1 GASAA
6 AISSPSIASSRPRSR
21 PISPTICGSSS
32 RATPMPWPIGL
43 QQGSPPQTSSRCGR
57 SRPTR
62 CSSPCRRRSTRGSRR
77 RERAIIPGR
86 PKHPTAVRRRATERS
101 CASSPRLP
109 PPQTRSTAS
118 WRSRVLFDATPTP
131 KLRPIP
137 GYRCR
142 HTQTSKRSF
151 DRAAFRACDQLV
163 ARTQVIRSGGRVL
176 KQRVLVFASILAF
189 PLAAAR
195 AGLAQPGP
203 PPSPGPVYRGE
214 GMILPPYEV
223 AAIVRSTGLEPL
235 GRPVRQGQAYA
246 VRAID
251 DAGEEVRVIV
261 DARLGR
267 IIKVVPLME
276 PRYAMPLLRPPAF
289 GRPPRPVAM
298 VPDGGI
304 EGPLLNG
311 PAAGGLGPTAGA
323 PHEPPAPAGPPLPRP
338 RPKMVST
345 ESPPT
350 GAPAPQ
356 PPPHHTQPTQP
367 TA

>member
-1 GASAA
+1 
-6 AISSPSIASSRPRSR
+6 
-21 PISPTICGSSS
+21 
-32 RATPMPWPIGL
+32 M
-43 QQGSPPQTSSRCGR
+43 
-57 SRPTR
+57 
-62 CSSPCRRRSTRGSRR
+62 
-77 RERAIIPGR
+77 
-86 PKHPTAVRRRATERS
+86 
-101 CASSPRLP
+101 
-109 PPQTRSTAS
+109 
-118 WRSRVLFDATPTP
+118 
-131 KLRPIP
+131 
-137 GYRCR
+137 
-142 HTQTSKRSF
+142 
-151 DRAAFRACDQLV
+151 
-163 ARTQVIRSGGRVL
+163 
-176 KQRVLVFASILAF
+176 KQRVLVCASILAF
-189 PLAAAR
+189 TLAAAR
-195 AGLAQPGP
+195 AGLAQPVP
-203 PPSPGPVYRGE
+203 PPYPGTVYPGE

-304 EGPLLNG
+304 EGPLLNAPG
-311 PAAGGLGPTAGA
+311 AGGLGPTAGA

-345 ESPPT
+345 ESPPSQPVGGAAAPQGAAKDTKTNETT
-350 GAPAPQ
+350 GTIPAPASPAPAPAD
-356 PPPHHTQPTQP
+356 PYDYE
-367 TA
+367 